1 MNDKIKEYKEKIN
14 WDIWKDV
21 TPLKKDGAGK
31 RPSRILKLNL
41 KK

>member
-14 WDIWKDV
+14 WDVWKDV
-21 TPLKKDGAGK
+21 TSLKKDGAGK